1 MAKATTSKAKAVKTN
16 EVNEEEAITSS
27 MPNPRLIKLIVK
39 NFRCIGKQPVHIDLN
54 DIVVLV
60 GSNNAGKSSLLR
72 AYELVMSEG
81 SKNAEI
87 KLDDFPNNVIDHENF
102 PEIELHTIV
111 YESRVGEDW
120 LEKTENNE
128 LLVKEKWIWKGVGKP
143 ERRGWDVKLGN
154 WHPSKAP
161 FGPPNIANSRRPEP
175 HKVDAFSKPEDQADA
190 IKKLLLAAIQEKVN
204 QMKTAEEKNDYH
216 RMIESVKGVQMKIVD
231 DTKGQIDSAN
241 NELTSLIGKVFPN
254 YQINF
259 DAQPDH
265 NAESVLFKWTS
276 ELLMGPID
284 GFMSTIEKQGSGA
297 RRTLL
302 WTALKYI
309 SETTRPIDSGDL
321 PTRPHIL
328 LIDEPE
334 ICLHPNAIREAC
346 KVLYDLPTLGNWQ
359 VMVTTH
365 SPIFIDF
372 SRNNTTIV
380 RVERNNIGNVEG
392 TTIFRPD
399 KANLDE
405 DDKVNLKLLNICDPY
420 VAEFLFG
427 GKVII
432 VEGDTEYTAF
442 NFIRSRFPDQYKN
455 VHIIRARGKA
465 TIVSLVKILNHF
477 GTSYSVLHDSDTPL
491 TKAGDK
497 RNPAWGNNPKILESV
512 TARPNGT
519 KVRLLASMPNF
530 EQAYFNMEVSKE
542 KPYNAIIT
550 LAEDEDKF
558 KLVQALL
565 DALLDHDKEPPAN
578 CVEWG
583 DIDELEQKLNITLAG

>member
-1 MAKATTSKAKAVKTN
+1 MAKTKELKPTKNSVL
-16 EVNEEEAITSS
+16 NEEEAVLAT
-27 MPNPRLIKLIVK
+27 MPNPRLVKLIVK
-39 NFRCIGKQPVHIDLN
+39 NFRCIGRTPVHIDLN
-54 DIVVLV
+54 EIVVLV

-81 SKNAEI
+81 SNEGFI
-87 KLDDFPNNVIDHENF
+87 KQEDFPKNIIDPNNL

-111 YESRVGEDW
+111 YEERVGKNW
-120 LEKTENNE
+120 IEKTEKHE
-128 LLVKEKWIWKGVGKP
+128 LLIKEKWTWRAVGKP
-143 ERRGWDVKLGN
+143 ERRGWDVTISD

-161 FGPPNIANSRRPEP
+161 FGPAGVANSRRPEP

-204 QMKTAEEKNDYH
+204 QMKSDEEKNDYH
-216 RMIESVKGVQMKIVD
+216 KMLESVKDVQMKIIEE
-231 DTKGQIDSAN
+231 TKDQIDSAN
-241 NELTSLIGKVFPN
+241 KELSKLIDRVFPN
-254 YQINF
+254 YKINF
-259 DAQPDH
+259 DAQPDQK
-265 NAESVLFKWTS
+265 AESVLFKWSS
-276 ELLMGPID
+276 ELSMGPEN
-284 GFMSTIEKQGSGA
+284 GFMSTIDKQGSGA

-309 SETTRPIDSGDL
+309 SETTRPIAVGDL

-372 SRNNTTIV
+372 SRDNTTIV
-380 RVERNNIGNVEG
+380 RVERNIEGNVEG
-392 TTIFRPD
+392 STIFRPD
-399 KANLDE
+399 KANLDD
-405 DDKVNLKLLNICDPY
+405 DDKTNLKLLNICDPY

-442 NFIRSRFPDQYKN
+442 NYIRSKFPEKYKDL
-455 VHIIRARGKA
+455 HILRARGKA

-477 GTSYSVLHDSDTPL
+477 GTSYSVLHDSDMPM

-497 RNPAWGNNPKILESV
+497 KNPAWGNNPNILESILSK
-512 TARPNGT
+512 PEGT
-519 KVRLLASMPNF
+519 KVRLLASLPNF
-530 EQAYFNMEVSKE
+530 EQAYFDTDISKE

-550 LAEDEDKF
+550 LSKDQEKF
-558 KLVQALL
+558 NVVKQLL
-565 DALLDHDKEPPAN
+565 DALIDHSKSIPKN
-578 CVEWG
+578 CSEWKN
-583 DIDELEQKLNITLAG
+583 IEELEIELKKSLAK